1 MILNED
7 AVFSKSCKNPVYIV
21 LMNGKSPLSSII
33 LKATGDYFS
42 HACIAFNDDLD
53 PLYSFGAKSK
63 TMQKGGMGFCISKPT
78 DLSVF
83 NKQAYYAVYVTYVT
97 DEAYAKMK
105 ERLSY
110 FTTNANKMIYD
121 YVGLLNVWMHQSSDN
136 RTRAYFCSRFVMDII
151 GAGIKLDKLPSLY
164 RPQDIANMNNISL
177 VNRGFD
183 FHNYDKKITQKN
195 EKLLKQGKLN
205 PDDIIFESNILNE
218 SDIYYNKDK
227 FDSGET
233 NLCFVTG
240 LSGSGKSTMANGMK
254 AEHYELDDVGFNW
267 NFSDDNLKD
276 YGDLIY
282 TFFKGIGKKYRVGYA
297 EVDDSYTSIYSDF
310 VNYSI
315 QYAKAHKNI
324 KFVIEGVQ
332 LFQWINPKD
341 LVDYAVYIKG
351 TSRLISTYRAAKRN
365 AGFENNTKD
374 KINAI
379 KKQVIGDLKYGKDF
393 ESRLKTWRK
402 FFTNMQKKNIHED
415 VSSVIQKDFKSKH
428 DMNLSQFEKMRL
440 SDAAIQVYKQKLP
453 SLSHVRINNNTK
465 GYIWIDKKTDMP
477 VAIVNVEEK
486 DDGFTWIQ
494 AFEIFVPYKGHGLSK
509 DILNVAIRELKAT
522 NLSVNKDNQVA
533 IKIYKSYGFKTYKT
547 TEYMYF
553 MSIDKNAFDD
563 DDDEDIYDESVIM
576 ESVSQKIYFLSE
588 SNMDGKTLLPRI
600 PSNYMTKNGYE
611 ESKTPR
617 VCFSTSIDG
626 SLIGLS
632 QNLKDKELYVHIPE
646 SEVNIYKPSVKQ
658 VPDCKITGEVWVKDK
673 VNIKCIG
680 KIKVIKDKG
689 LPGHRYMYGDGKS
702 AELYDWDWKWEEKYS
717 VNESVIIESYNPH
730 YTYSKLSS
738 QKEISD
744 FKNSMKIVF
753 NSNDKPTD
761 KLIKSMK
768 KIEDNGTVIGYIG
781 FSSYKIDG
789 KKYLG
794 IGNFMVLP
802 QYQSKGYG
810 ANIITDIININKNK
824 YDEIYCYVEKSNTR
838 AISFYKRVG
847 KVGHLTDYGYYVT
860 LYSSKSHVNES
871 TIEDFEI
878 EAETG
883 FYDKHNRWNP
893 IVIINGEQ
901 YRHRVE
907 CLIMRQNK
915 LFVAKSNTGALLIPG
930 GGVDKSLSDEEQ
942 VYNECKEEARILVE
956 NIKPTGYAY
965 LRRTGVSE
973 SAKRLPKEQQWVGSY
988 TEIYIAD
995 YAKDFTGFIDYC
1007 DRDSEMIRGDFRP
1020 ISEIIDKL
1028 VPEWKLAL
1036 IDANYI
1042 SVATEALKSYK
1053 DPKLALKRRMGIK
1066 RNNAVKLG
1074 DFSNVAKSA
1083 PTPQAQTISVPSPA
1097 VSSSAPSSAKP
1108 AQTTEETKE
1117 IPETVKAN
1125 ANRLLCKEI
1134 ASYPKFSGCYYNMD
1148 YPLYNGNGHA
1158 IVGWKMTGVHYN
1170 DFDSFNMHRDRIYE
1184 YCSKIFEDTNPGYGL
1199 KMDKK
1204 TNCIYITEI

>member
-21 LMNGKSPLSSII
+21 LMNGKSPLASII

-42 HACIAFNDDLD
+42 HACIAFNDDLN

-136 RTRAYFCSRFVMDII
+136 RTRAYFCSRFVMDVI
-151 GAGIKLDKLPSLY
+151 GAGVKLDKLPSLY
-164 RPQDIANMNNISL
+164 RPQDIASMNNISL

-205 PDDIIFESNILNE
+205 PDNIIF
-218 SDIYYNKDK
+218 
-227 FDSGET
+227 
-233 NLCFVTG
+233 
-240 LSGSGKSTMANGMK
+240 
-254 AEHYELDDVGFNW
+254 
-267 NFSDDNLKD
+267 
-276 YGDLIY
+276 
-282 TFFKGIGKKYRVGYA
+282 
-297 EVDDSYTSIYSDF
+297 
-310 VNYSI
+310 
-315 QYAKAHKNI
+315 
-324 KFVIEGVQ
+324 
-332 LFQWINPKD
+332 
-341 LVDYAVYIKG
+341 
-351 TSRLISTYRAAKRN
+351 
-365 AGFENNTKD
+365 
-374 KINAI
+374 
-379 KKQVIGDLKYGKDF
+379 
-393 ESRLKTWRK
+393 
-402 FFTNMQKKNIHED
+402 ED

-477 VAIVNVEEK
+477 AAIANVEEK

-533 IKIYKSYGFKTYKT
+533 IKVYKSYGFKTYKT
-547 TEYMYF
+547 TEAMYF

-563 DDDEDIYDESVIM
+563 DDEDIYDESTIM
-576 ESVSQKIYFLSE
+576 ESYNSQ
-588 SNMDGKTLLPRI
+588 
-600 PSNYMTKNGYE
+600 
-611 ESKTPR
+611 
-617 VCFSTSIDG
+617 
-626 SLIGLS
+626 
-632 QNLKDKELYVHIPE
+632 
-646 SEVNIYKPSVKQ
+646 YK
-658 VPDCKITGEVWVKDK
+658 
-673 VNIKCIG
+673 
-680 KIKVIKDKG
+680 
-689 LPGHRYMYGDGKS
+689 
-702 AELYDWDWKWEEKYS
+702 
-717 VNESVIIESYNPH
+717 
-730 YTYSKLSS
+730 YSKLSS
-738 QKEISD
+738 QKEIND

-768 KIEDNGTVIGYIG
+768 KIEDNDTVIGYIG

-789 KKYLG
+789 KRYLG

-810 ANIITDIININKNK
+810 ANIITDVINMNKDK
-824 YDEIYCYVEKSNTR
+824 YDEIYCYVEESNTR

-860 LYSSKSHVNES
+860 LYSSKSHINES

-942 VYNECKEEARILVE
+942 VYNECKEEARILIE

-965 LRRTGVSE
+965 VRRTGVSE

-1020 ISEIIDKL
+1020 ISEIVDKL
-1028 VPEWKLAL
+1028 VPEWKQAL

-1083 PTPQAQTISVPSPA
+1083 PVPQAQTISVPSPA

-1108 AQTTEETKE
+1108 AQTEETEE

-1134 ASYPKFSGCYYNMD
+1134 AAYPKFSGYYYNMD

-1170 DFDSFNMHRDRIYE
+1170 DFDSFNRHRDRLYE

>member
-42 HACIAFNDDLD
+42 HACIAFNDDLN

-164 RPQDIANMNNISL
+164 RPQDIASMNNISL

-205 PDDIIFESNILNE
+205 PDNIIF
-218 SDIYYNKDK
+218 
-227 FDSGET
+227 
-233 NLCFVTG
+233 
-240 LSGSGKSTMANGMK
+240 
-254 AEHYELDDVGFNW
+254 
-267 NFSDDNLKD
+267 
-276 YGDLIY
+276 
-282 TFFKGIGKKYRVGYA
+282 
-297 EVDDSYTSIYSDF
+297 
-310 VNYSI
+310 
-315 QYAKAHKNI
+315 
-324 KFVIEGVQ
+324 
-332 LFQWINPKD
+332 
-341 LVDYAVYIKG
+341 
-351 TSRLISTYRAAKRN
+351 
-365 AGFENNTKD
+365 
-374 KINAI
+374 
-379 KKQVIGDLKYGKDF
+379 
-393 ESRLKTWRK
+393 
-402 FFTNMQKKNIHED
+402 ED

-477 VAIVNVEEK
+477 TAIVNVEEK

-547 TEYMYF
+547 TESLYF

-563 DDDEDIYDESVIM
+563 EDDEDIYDESTISENLVK
-576 ESVSQKIYFLSE
+576 SVNDIYYNKDKFDSGEINL
-588 SNMDGKTLLPRI
+588 
-600 PSNYMTKNGYE
+600 
-611 ESKTPR
+611 
-617 VCFSTSIDG
+617 CFIT
-626 SLIGLS
+626 GLS
-632 QNLKDKELYVHIPE
+632 G
-646 SEVNIYKPSVKQ
+646 S
-658 VPDCKITGEVWVKDK
+658 
-673 VNIKCIG
+673 
-680 KIKVIKDKG
+680 
-689 LPGHRYMYGDGKS
+689 GKS
-702 AELYDWDWKWEEKYS
+702 TMASSMSDGVK
-717 VNESVIIESYNPH
+717 IESYELDDLLWNH
-730 YTYSKLSS
+730 RFSDDNLKEYGELISS
-738 QKEISD
+738 F
-744 FKNSMKIVF
+744 FK
-753 NSNDKPTD
+753 T
-761 KLIKSMK
+761 
-768 KIEDNGTVIGYIG
+768 T
-781 FSSYKIDG
+781 G
-789 KKYLG
+789 KKYR
-794 IGNFMVLP
+794 VH
-802 QYQSKGYG
+802 
-810 ANIITDIININKNK
+810 NK
-824 YDEIYCYVEKSNTR
+824 DEFNNC
-838 AISFYKRVG
+838 FYKREDFG
-847 KVGHLTDYGYYVT
+847 KCIDLFVSYAKSFAASHKNIKYILNGVWIYMFENPAELIDYAVYIKGTSHMISMSRALKRDWSNSDKNITYKIKKAAHKVT
-860 LYSSKSHVNES
+860 SELKELKDSESKLNSFRKYFEKLVTES

-915 LFVAKSNTGALLIPG
+915 LFVAKSNTGILLIPG

-1020 ISEIIDKL
+1020 ISEIVDKL
-1028 VPEWKLAL
+1028 VPEWKQAL

-1066 RNNAVKLG
+1066 RNNAIKLG

-1170 DFDSFNMHRDRIYE
+1170 DFDSFNIHRDRIYE